1 MIKEVIEE
9 TKYFTCDDI
18 REVEAINFEERD
30 IIRVKDTD
38 EEYMVINGQLIEN
51 FSTSRSGIVNVFTEA
66 VVLVKSNMARS
77 KITIQNNGTYPVL
90 LKVSDIVSNENYDYV
105 LKPSTVKNYGDGGVF
120 VSDSIKM
127 QISAMAIDGE
137 TTLSIIEEVTI

>member
-9 TKYFTCDDI
+9 TKYFTCESTDVLNVEDFDDGDVI
-18 REVEAINFEERD
+18 KTDKNQIFKVENNQFVD
-30 IIRVKDTD
+30 
-38 EEYMVINGQLIEN
+38 
-51 FSTSRSGIVNVFTEA
+51 FSTSRSGIINVFTEA

-90 LKVSDIVSNENYDYV
+90 LKVSDIVSNENFDYV
-105 LKPSTVKNYGDGGVF
+105 LKPSTVRNYGDGGVF

-127 QISAMAIDGE
+127 QISAMAINGE

>member
-1 MIKEVIEE
+1 MMIKEVIEE
-9 TKYFTCDDI
+9 TKYFTCESTDVLNVEDFDDGDVI
-18 REVEAINFEERD
+18 KTDKNQIFKVENNQFVD
-30 IIRVKDTD
+30 
-38 EEYMVINGQLIEN
+38 
-51 FSTSRSGIVNVFTEA
+51 FSTSRSGIINVFTEA

-90 LKVSDIVSNENYDYV
+90 LKVSDIVSNENFDYV
-105 LKPSTVKNYGDGGVF
+105 LKPSTVRNYGDGGVF

-127 QISAMAIDGE
+127 QISAMAINGE